1 MSGSSD
7 NNYNDRTERNFFHMD
22 NNSSR
27 SSFNFN
33 EQELRDSHH
42 TQYLTDHLE
51 ENTKVSTNY
60 RSPMSNGDTTYL
72 ETGGKTAGLE
82 TMNALDN
89 VEMGNAALAYVVG
102 RHELK
107 PNNSQVVLRLRES
120 QVRTQGSSS
129 PSKSSNSHRYSYYQ
143 AKTPSTSNFSEQGNR
158 RNPHSST
165 SDATISTNV
174 LFDSPESQ
182 AINEKEELVPSGSGT
197 ANPDILEGK
206 GNMFVGYYKNYNAT
220 EPLPPQNESISGTN
234 QEGMSLKS
242 TPSNMNPLSAKIQK
256 ATHQRKSRKGPL
268 LNTKHMSMFPQ
279 GPVQDSQEVFISRE
293 RLESVVHLSLNM
305 MSVRFMLLCLLV
317 PLMGPVLVVW
327 LDNATFLKLSICK
340 EKTLQE
346 LEVLEE
352 NPYASMKNNFHNG
365 YSTREIG
372 YFGIIAL
379 WIEHEIKSTQDV
391 PAKKETQEDVARE
404 KKVGFKDTTSVINY
418 PVEITDPVSVDM
430 DYTRLKYYLN
440 NKKFNEENIQSEFL
454 KICLGEWWSYLYLVK
469 LMLCLYFG
477 LWVILSILC
486 IILVLVLAR

>member
-1 MSGSSD
+1 MSGFD
-7 NNYNDRTERNFFHMD
+7 NHYNDRTERNLFHLD

-27 SSFNFN
+27 SSFNFT
-33 EQELRDSHH
+33 EQELRDSHN

-72 ETGGKTAGLE
+72 ETSGKTAGLE

-107 PNNSQVVLRLRES
+107 PSNSQVVLRLRES
-120 QVRTQGSSS
+120 QARAHESSS

-143 AKTPSTSNFSEQGNR
+143 AKTPSTSNISEPNR
-158 RNPHSST
+158 HTPHAST
-165 SDATISTNV
+165 SEATISTNV

-182 AINEKEELVPSGSGT
+182 AVKTGSGDAGPAT
-197 ANPDILEGK
+197 GYPK
-206 GNMFVGYYKNYNAT
+206 GSENMFVGYYKNHNAT
-220 EPLPPQNESISGTN
+220 APLPAQDESLGVAS
-234 QEGMSLKS
+234 QKS
-242 TPSNMNPLSAKIQK
+242 MPVENTPSDTNPLSAKLQK

-279 GPVQDSQEVFISRE
+279 GAVHDSQEVYISRE
-293 RLESVVHLSLNM
+293 RLESVVHLSVGM
-305 MSVRFMLLCLLV
+305 MSVRFVLLCLLV

-327 LDNATFLKLSICK
+327 LDSAALLKLSICK

-352 NPYASMKNNFHNG
+352 NPYAGINNSFHNG

-379 WIEHEIKSTQDV
+379 WIEHELKSTQNEPAAKDTHDV
-391 PAKKETQEDVARE
+391 TRE
-404 KKVGFKDTTSVINY
+404 KKVGFKDTTSVINS
-418 PVEITDPVSVDM
+418 PMEIPDPISVDM

-440 NKKFNEENIQSEFL
+440 NKNFNEETIQSEFL
-454 KICLGEWWSYLYLVK
+454 RICLSEWWSYLHLVK
-469 LMLCLYFG
+469 LMLCVYSG
-477 LWVILSILC
+477 LWVVLSVLC